1 MRLSKRGAF
10 AIGVVALVA
19 CGGSGLAPSSSDSGA
34 VADASDETI
43 IITSDATLPTD
54 GASSDSESPDS
65 SVDGGPQTDGSVNDS
80 APLVETGP
88 SCEAGTVDC
97 NGVCVNEQTDP
108 NHCGSC
114 TKVCPGPDAGMGMA
128 QCTTGTCSVVCDGT
142 TTLDCSGTCFAPT
155 DPDHCGGCS
164 TVCPGPTNGNGQA
177 TCSGA
182 TPTCGIACSSGYH
195 VCNGACEPNTDD
207 PSVSGDPC
215 ILSSTYG
222 VFVSSTT
229 GSDTTGNGTP
239 SSPYATITHGL
250 AHLGSTT
257 RVYVCDGT
265 YNEQAIVTTS
275 VSLYGGLTCA
285 GGNWQ
290 YSAGTTANV
299 SPASGGPALIV
310 SAVSGAVVVEDM
322 TFTSPNATGTDAN
335 GNGSSSIAG
344 WVTGSGNVKI
354 LRTTFHA
361 GNGAAGVN
369 GGTPTSNHFAGTQTG
384 NGATGSTGAAQIACL
399 CPDKTTSTT
408 GGKGGDGEMVS
419 SNFSGTTTAG
429 GGDAGA
435 STPAAPA
442 SAPDDGKGGAG
453 QSFASGPPP
462 TGTACLPGDI
472 GAPGTSAAGGA
483 GAPSVGAIVAGGWS
497 PLSGLVG
504 ADGNP
509 GQGGGGGG
517 GSVGVGFAGTGGGGG
532 ACGGCGGA
540 GGTPGTAGGSSFG
553 LLVFGSAV
561 TLSSVTLVAGT
572 GQNGGNGSAGE
583 AGQGG
588 GGGGTIGACFGGNGG
603 VGSGGG
609 GGGGGAGGNS
619 VGIAWAGTTTLT
631 INGTAVT
638 GTITT
643 ASYFTGGTAGGGGG
657 NGQGGTAATG
667 GNPGLQS
674 TSPAAPGVVAAV
686 TQL

>member
-239 SSPYATITHGL
+239 SAPYATITHGL

-265 YNEQAIVTTS
+265 YNEQVSVTTS
-275 VSLYGGLTCA
+275 VSLYGALTCA
-285 GGNWQ
+285 GGDWQ

-299 SPASGGPALIV
+299 APTGGGPALTV
-310 SAVSGAVVVEDM
+310 SGVSGAVVVEDM
-322 TFTSPNATGTDAN
+322 TFTSPAATGTDASGN
-335 GNGSSSIAG
+335 GKSSIAAFVNGSSNVNFLRATLTAEAGAAGSTGIAG
-344 WVTGSGNVKI
+344 STTPNYTGA
-354 LRTTFHA
+354 TA
-361 GNGAAGVN
+361 PNGAAGGASGSAL
-369 GGTPTSNHFAGTQTG
+369 GGAVTCQDG
-384 NGATGSTGAAQIACL
+384 NTSTGG
-399 CPDKTTSTT
+399 S
-408 GGKGGDGEMVS
+408 GGV
-419 SNFSGTTTAG
+419 
-429 GGDAGA
+429 
-435 STPAAPA
+435 P
-442 SAPDDGKGGAG
+442 
-453 QSFASGPPP
+453 
-462 TGTACLPGDI
+462 
-472 GAPGTSAAGGA
+472 GA
-483 GAPSVGAIVAGGWS
+483 GATPGGSGTAGGWS
-497 PLSGLVG
+497 PVGTATFPFDGAPGTGGVG
-504 ADGNP
+504 ACPVNAHSGANGSHQAGGSAATTIGSLSNAGWTSTPGTNGVDGDP

-517 GSVGVGFAGTGGGGG
+517 GLGTPNVGGNAGG
-532 ACGGCGGA
+532 AGGCGGT
-540 GGTPGTAGGSSFG
+540 GGR
-553 LLVFGSAV
+553 
-561 TLSSVTLVAGT
+561 
-572 GQNGGNGSAGE
+572 
-583 AGQGG
+583 
-588 GGGGTIGACFGGNGG
+588 
-603 VGSGGG
+603 G
-609 GGGGGAGGNS
+609 GGGGGASIALASFNS
-619 VGIAWAGTTTLT
+619 TVTLT
-631 INGTAVT
+631 TSVL
-638 GTITT
+638 
-643 ASYFTGGTAGGGGG
+643 ASSTGGTGGEGGTGENGQGGGASDSDSGSGACSGSFGGNGAGGSGGAGGTGGTSAAIVWKGTQPTTDSSTNAHLTAGSLGTPGIAGPAGTGGSNALGTGNGGNPGATGSAGGGGP
-657 NGQGGTAATG
+657 TA
-667 GNPGLQS
+667 PVIQS
-674 TSPAAPGVVAAV
+674 P
-686 TQL
+686 